1 MSSSDPLP
9 TSGPRSSF
17 SRRILGVLA
26 LVLAVAL
33 AGSALGVGS
42 LSRVSAETER
52 MVNQA
57 MAAERLAGELQMRLS
72 VNVARSKAL
81 ALSSEPQVG
90 EALAPEMAETSAAV
104 QRLLARLRST
114 LAEPQD
120 QRQLQAMAQANE
132 EFIKALQE
140 LTQAR
145 DGGVTANIERVYS
158 GRFMPAAQAVLQTV
172 TQLGDSQ
179 RARIDIAA
187 QQIESLSRSARWL
200 LMVFGASALA
210 LGTVLS
216 LWLVRAITGPIG
228 EAVRTANRVAAL
240 DLSEPIEGHDRHEGG
255 QLLHALSQMQM
266 ALHALVAQT
275 QLASGSVAEGAT
287 EIAAGNLDFS
297 NRTELSASF
306 LQQTAAMAEQIA
318 ETMQHSMRTAA
329 DGAGLARS
337 AVTQAQGGSAT
348 MVDLMHTMSAI
359 SEASRQ
365 IVEITAVIDGIAFQ
379 TNILALNAAVEAAR
393 AGEEGRGFAV
403 VAAEVRALANRSG
416 LAARQI
422 KSLIGASVDKVGLG
436 AAKAQQA
443 HETMARIVDSVQKMA
458 TTIAEINADLQ
469 GQGERIQGIN
479 KAVGRLDQMTQ
490 QNAAVIEESSAAARV
505 LQDRAGELRDMTG
518 RFRLPLLSLA

>member
-200 LMVFGASALA
+200 LTVFGASALA
-210 LGTVLS
+210 VSSKRTWSLPLPVAPWAMASAPTSSAMSTRWTLS
-216 LWLVRAITGPIG
+216 LL
-228 EAVRTANRVAAL
+228 
-240 DLSEPIEGHDRHEGG
+240 
-255 QLLHALSQMQM
+255 
-266 ALHALVAQT
+266 
-275 QLASGSVAEGAT
+275 
-287 EIAAGNLDFS
+287 
-297 NRTELSASF
+297 
-306 LQQTAAMAEQIA
+306 
-318 ETMQHSMRTAA
+318 
-329 DGAGLARS
+329 
-337 AVTQAQGGSAT
+337 
-348 MVDLMHTMSAI
+348 
-359 SEASRQ
+359 
-365 IVEITAVIDGIAFQ
+365 
-379 TNILALNAAVEAAR
+379 
-393 AGEEGRGFAV
+393 
-403 VAAEVRALANRSG
+403 
-416 LAARQI
+416 
-422 KSLIGASVDKVGLG
+422 
-436 AAKAQQA
+436 
-443 HETMARIVDSVQKMA
+443 
-458 TTIAEINADLQ
+458 
-469 GQGERIQGIN
+469 
-479 KAVGRLDQMTQ
+479 
-490 QNAAVIEESSAAARV
+490 
-505 LQDRAGELRDMTG
+505 
-518 RFRLPLLSLA
+518 